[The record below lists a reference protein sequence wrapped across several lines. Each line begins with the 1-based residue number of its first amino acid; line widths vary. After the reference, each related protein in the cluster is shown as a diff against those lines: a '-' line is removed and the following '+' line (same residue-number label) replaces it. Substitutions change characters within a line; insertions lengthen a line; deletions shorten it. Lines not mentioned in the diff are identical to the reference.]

1 MRKYF
6 VYILATG
13 PMTHPMIG
21 GDAELDFGVTSNLS
35 DLPPQRLARLVWLEE
50 HIDLRSTLRRELQI
64 QRAGPDWTRRLIE
77 HANLGWTD
85 LRDELAPA
93 RAA

>member
-1 MRKYF
+1 MRKYY

-13 PMTHPMIG
+13 HDG
-21 GDAELDFGVTSNLS
+21 ELDFGVTSNLA
-35 DLPPQRLARLVWLEE
+35 DLPPRRLASLVWCEE

-64 QRAGPDWTRRLIE
+64 QRATSGWRRRLIE
-77 HANLGWTD
+77 EENPGWAD
-85 LRDELAPA
+85 LRDTLIQA